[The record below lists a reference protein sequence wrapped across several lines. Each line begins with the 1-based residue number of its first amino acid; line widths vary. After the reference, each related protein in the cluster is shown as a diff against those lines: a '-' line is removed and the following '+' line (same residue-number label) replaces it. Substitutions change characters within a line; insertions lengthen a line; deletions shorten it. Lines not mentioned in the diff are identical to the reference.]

1 VHYHLLAI
9 IYYANFIS
17 LSFVFLLCL
26 VQVCIVGE
34 KIGEGIGRTRREA
47 QHQAAEMSLRNLAS
61 KFDFIWV
68 LRHGNTR
75 TRSFLHRHGVCADEH
90 CPFCPDVE
98 EDLAHLD
105 FECPRV
111 VAFLGHV
118 CPPLRP
124 LTAWRS

>member
-47 QHQAAEMSLRNLAS
+47 
-61 KFDFIWV
+61 
-68 LRHGNTR
+68 
-75 TRSFLHRHGVCADEH
+75 
-90 CPFCPDVE
+90 
-98 EDLAHLD
+98 
-105 FECPRV
+105 
-111 VAFLGHV
+111 
-118 CPPLRP
+118 
-124 LTAWRS
+124 